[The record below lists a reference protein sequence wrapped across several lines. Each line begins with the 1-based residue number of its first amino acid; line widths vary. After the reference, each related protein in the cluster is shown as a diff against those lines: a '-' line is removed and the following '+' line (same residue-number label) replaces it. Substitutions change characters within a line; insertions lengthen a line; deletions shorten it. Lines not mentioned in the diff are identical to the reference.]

1 MLDDLNRFSTT
12 IAINI
17 NDLPATSP
25 HGSDFSTIRKFLEL
39 HRFERSTRHSNGILR
54 HALRRPRQPSTLGS
68 DESLQRKNQRASLT
82 TIAIFCCSSIPP
94 DGRVPLHRRVR
105 YIKRW
110 RFRPTTCNIL
120 VVANGAKQ

>member
-1 MLDDLNRFSTT
+1 MRSMT
-12 IAINI
+12 
-17 NDLPATSP
+17 
-25 HGSDFSTIRKFLEL
+25 FSTIRKFLES

-82 TIAIFCCSSIPP
+82 TIAIFCSSSIPP
-94 DGRVPLHRRVR
+94 DGRVPLLRRVR

-120 VVANGAKQ
+120 VVTNGAKQ